1 MNVRARVA
9 LVGAATI
16 GLTAAGASAAHAA
29 PGITITGWDTST
41 CASEGAPSPQIRWE
55 LAEAQDPSEQ
65 PTTVKYQLGI
75 DDQADYEPWIDF
87 GFGETVVTFTGE
99 PVRPGEHVLTQ
110 GVAGQAPPLAEALT
124 FTAPACPDGSPAP
137 AATAWSQ
144 QAEGAGE
151 LTATFGEPTCS
162 SPVVPGRSALPFDYT
177 VSDSG
182 DAQIVVLV
190 DGEETIGT
198 TLTAGS
204 EDTYAVAMPEGEHE
218 YVLQDGAGNE
228 LDTAT
233 ATAISCSSDGDE
245 DATGEDDGADGSSDD
260 GAGDGTSAATD
271 DGSEG
276 GQGSASTE
284 GADAADG
291 ASGDGAGTADDGSAA
306 TGATDD
312 AGADTPAVP
321 VVVQTD
327 SPAPGVGAWPALAAS
342 SLVLLGLGLL
352 VRRLWARDRLG

>member
-1 MNVRARVA
+1 MDVRARVA

-41 CASEGAPSPQIRWE
+41 CASVGAPSPQIRWE
-55 LAEAQDPSEQ
+55 LAEAQDPAEQ
-65 PTTVKYQLGI
+65 PSTVKYQLGI

-137 AATAWSQ
+137 AATTWPQ
-144 QAEGAGE
+144 QAESAGE

-204 EDTYAVAMPEGEHE
+204 EDTYAVEMPEGEHE

-233 ATAISCSSDGDE
+233 ATAISCTSDGDE
-245 DATGEDDGADGSSDD
+245 DATGEDE
-260 GAGDGTSAATD
+260 GAGDEDGAPAASGDGASAAD
-271 DGSEG
+271 DGS
-276 GQGSASTE
+276 QGSASADGTDAASGDAGAA
-284 GADAADG
+284 GADAADDG
-291 ASGDGAGTADDGSAA
+291 AGAGDGAGAES
-306 TGATDD
+306 
-312 AGADTPAVP
+312 PAVP

-342 SLVLLGLGLL
+342 SVALLGLGLL
-352 VRRLWARDRLG
+352 VRRLWARESLG